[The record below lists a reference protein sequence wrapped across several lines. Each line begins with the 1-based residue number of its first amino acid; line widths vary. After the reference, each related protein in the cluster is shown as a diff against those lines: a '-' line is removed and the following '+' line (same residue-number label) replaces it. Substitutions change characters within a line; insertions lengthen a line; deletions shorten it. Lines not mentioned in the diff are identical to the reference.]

1 MQVNYRGSTGFGKS
15 FLHAGD
21 AEWGVGA
28 MQNDLT
34 DSVEWAVQ
42 QGIADPKRVAIF
54 GGSYGQ
60 YPATLPHTALRTG
73 LDCMHGMQALL

>member
-1 MQVNYRGSTGFGKS
+1 MKVNYRGSTGFGKS

-34 DSVEWAVQ
+34 DAVEWAVQ

-54 GGSYGQ
+54 GGSYGR
-60 YPATLPHTALRTG
+60 YSATLLY
-73 LDCMHGMQALL
+73 QI